1 MSPVLAQRLLPGR
14 EMEGLRRWL
23 PVLSGLAV
31 MYVPTYIDLAQGL
44 WRQDTYAHGPIVL
57 AVAAWLAW
65 RQRGAL
71 DGEPEGRASASLA
84 GGVALALGLALYIV
98 GRSQSVT
105 LFEVGSHLP
114 VLVGTVLLL
123 GGWRALRGLWF
134 ALFFLVFLVPL
145 PGFVIY
151 AITGPLKDFVSL
163 MVDNILYGFGYPVAR
178 SGVVLSI
185 GQYQLLIADACA
197 GLNSIY
203 SLAALGLLYLYLTAS
218 GNRARGA
225 VLLASIVPIA
235 LAANLLRVLA
245 LALVTF
251 HLGDAAGQGF
261 FHASAGMALFVIALL
276 LLLGLDALLRLS
288 PAFRPS
294 RVRP

>member
-1 MSPVLAQRLLPGR
+1 MSSVLVSGR
-14 EMEGLRRWL
+14 ELQGLRGWL
-23 PVLSGLAV
+23 PVLLGLAV
-31 MYVPTYIDLAQGL
+31 MYVPSYIDLAQGL
-44 WRQDTYAHGPIVL
+44 WQQDSYAHGPIIL
-57 AVAAWLAW
+57 AVTAWLAW

-71 DGEPEGRASASLA
+71 EGEPEGSALFA
-84 GGVALALGLALYIV
+84 GGVVLALGLALYIV
-98 GRSQSVT
+98 GRSQSVA
-105 LFEVGSHLP
+105 LFEVGSHVP
-114 VLVGTVLLL
+114 VFAGTVLLL
-123 GGWRALRGLWF
+123 GGWHALRRLWF

-203 SLAALGLLYLYLTAS
+203 SLAALGFLYLYLTAS
-218 GNRARGA
+218 GNRARAA

-251 HLGDAAGQGF
+251 HFGYAAGQGF
-261 FHASAGMALFVIALL
+261 FHASAGMALFAAALL
-276 LLLGLDALLRLS
+276 LLLSLDALLRQL
-288 PAFRPS
+288 PALRPS
-294 RVRP
+294 RARP